1 MPWHYLWLVL
11 HQQMIG
17 RITMGGQEDIAY
29 ENCKAMRERF
39 DQIGIKHSYYET
51 PGGHTWPV
59 WRESLYFFAQK
70 LFK

>member
-1 MPWHYLWLVL
+1 
-11 HQQMIG
+11 
-17 RITMGGQEDIAY
+17 MGGQEDIAY

-39 DQIGIKHSYYET
+39 DQIGIKHSYFET

>member
-1 MPWHYLWLVL
+1 
-11 HQQMIG
+11 
-17 RITMGGQEDIAY
+17 MGGQEDIAY

-39 DQIGIKHSYYET
+39 DQMGIKHCYYET